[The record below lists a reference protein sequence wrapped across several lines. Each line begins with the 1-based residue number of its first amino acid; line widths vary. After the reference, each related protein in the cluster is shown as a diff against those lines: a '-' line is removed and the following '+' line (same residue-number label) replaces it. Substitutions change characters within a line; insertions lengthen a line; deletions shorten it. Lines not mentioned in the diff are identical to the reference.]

1 MPNTTYGTP
10 FVASSDL
17 VSAYP
22 GVSSN
27 LATRLDQV
35 SYAGNGLNNQTG
47 TSYTLVLTDVGKTI
61 TLSNASAVSVTIP
74 ANASVAAPVGS
85 MVRFC
90 NLGAGTV
97 TISPTGGVTLN
108 GGNLS
113 LAQFQAVQIVKL
125 ATDTWGVVES
135 TNQPSG
141 LNPVTPTSIANTG
154 GTASLSGSAVTF
166 SGCSAI
172 SLNGIFTATYATYF
186 ISVLFDASTGAT
198 YGSRLRSAGTDA
210 TGANYS
216 FGGAFGGPSVG
227 NNSLTSATAWNVNT
241 TSAAQTHAWM
251 LTLWQP
257 AVADETTIYLNY
269 TDNRPLGAMGGGQHN
284 LATAYDGWSLI
295 TSAGTFAGTIRCY
308 GYRA

>member
-61 TLSNASAVSVTIP
+61 TLSNAAAVTVTIP

-85 MVRFC
+85 IIRFC

-97 TISPTGGVTLN
+97 TVQPTGGVTLN
-108 GGNLS
+108 GGNLT
-113 LAQFQAVQIVKL
+113 LPQYAAVQIVKL

-135 TNQPSG
+135 TGSVGGLTLIVAQTFSG
-141 LNPVTPTSIANTG
+141 AGSVSVNNCFLNTTDTYRIVIS
-154 GTASLSGSAVTF
+154 ASGSGSAGLRLRMRLGGVDA
-166 SGCSAI
+166 G
-172 SLNGIFTATYATYF
+172 G
-186 ISVLFDASTGAT
+186 ASTYRNYQMLQNAGAT
-198 YGSRLRSAGTDA
+198 IQGFYSTDSEGYAGFLSA
-210 TGANYS
+210 S
-216 FGGAFGGPSVG
+216 PSIVTLDIA
-227 NNSLTSATAWNVNT
+227 SPA
-241 TSAAQTHAWM
+241 SAAYTPVVSNASGDTWNGRNTFTH
-251 LTLWQP
+251 L
-257 AVADETTIYLNY
+257 VS
-269 TDNRPLGAMGGGQHN
+269 
-284 LATAYDGWSLI
+284 TAYDGFSI
-295 TSAGTFAGTIRCY
+295 YPASGTMTGAVRVY
-308 GYRA
+308 SYRNA